1 MSHRKSG
8 LRPIVL
14 ASLFAFCSA
23 PAFAERPMAVDDAGT
38 LERGGAKLEFGWSRD
53 DAVRGYEGAAGFG
66 PIDNVEVEV
75 GFGRAKDRD
84 ADPDAKI
91 HAVGAAIK
99 WVPLQSETGLSAG
112 LKYEYGRERVSG
124 EDSTR
129 VDALA
134 GLATWAFEQGPRVH
148 VNLGREWARDYE
160 DVNFWGVGLDL
171 PLTEQLDF
179 VVETF
184 GAEHSGP
191 DRQVGLRYTIAEGVK
206 VSGAVGRGNDRNI
219 ANVGVAWEF

>member
-1 MSHRKSG
+1 M
-8 LRPIVL
+8 
-14 ASLFAFCSA
+14 
-23 PAFAERPMAVDDAGT
+23 
-38 LERGGAKLEFGWSRD
+38 
-53 DAVRGYEGAAGFG
+53 RGYEGAAGFG
-66 PIDNVEVEV
+66 PIDDVEVEV

-84 ADPDAKI
+84 ADPDATI
-91 HAVGAAIK
+91 RAVGAAVK

-124 EDSTR
+124 EGSSR

-148 VNLGREWARDYE
+148 VNLGREWARDDE
-160 DVNFWGVGLDL
+160 DVNFWGVGLDV
-171 PLTEQLDF
+171 PLGGQLDF

-206 VSGAVGRGNDRNI
+206 VSGAVGRGNDRNL

>member
-1 MSHRKSG
+1 M
-8 LRPIVL
+8 
-14 ASLFAFCSA
+14 
-23 PAFAERPMAVDDAGT
+23 
-38 LERGGAKLEFGWSRD
+38 
-53 DAVRGYEGAAGFG
+53 
-66 PIDNVEVEV
+66 

-134 GLATWAFEQGPRVH
+134 GLATWAFEQGVLSRNRRKFRQPINVACPSPGRWGRPNSRVTSRH
-148 VNLGREWARDYE
+148 FDHGNASRMSRPDCS
-160 DVNFWGVGLDL
+160 GLD
-171 PLTEQLDF
+171 
-179 VVETF
+179 
-184 GAEHSGP
+184 GA
-191 DRQVGLRYTIAEGVK
+191 D
-206 VSGAVGRGNDRNI
+206 
-219 ANVGVAWEF
+219 

>member
-14 ASLFAFCSA
+14 VSLFAFCSA

-91 HAVGAAIK
+91 H
-99 WVPLQSETGLSAG
+99 
-112 LKYEYGRERVSG
+112 GRLEK
-124 EDSTR
+124 
-129 VDALA
+129 
-134 GLATWAFEQGPRVH
+134 PRH
-148 VNLGREWARDYE
+148 LCDW
-160 DVNFWGVGLDL
+160 
-171 PLTEQLDF
+171 
-179 VVETF
+179 
-184 GAEHSGP
+184 
-191 DRQVGLRYTIAEGVK
+191 
-206 VSGAVGRGNDRNI
+206 
-219 ANVGVAWEF
+219 

>member
-1 MSHRKSG
+1 MSYRKFG
-8 LRPIVL
+8 VRPIMLV
-14 ASLFAFCSA
+14 SLFALHA
-23 PAFAERPMAVDDAGT
+23 MPVFAERPMAVDDAGT
-38 LERGGAKLEFGWSRD
+38 LERGGAKLEYGWSRD

-84 ADPDAKI
+84 ADPDAKVR
-91 HAVGAAIK
+91 AVGAAVK

-148 VNLGREWARDYE
+148 ANLGREWARDDE
-160 DVNFWGVGLDL
+160 DVNFWGVGLDV
-171 PLTEQLDF
+171 PLTAQLDF
-179 VVETF
+179 VIETF
-184 GAEHSGP
+184 GEEHSGP

-206 VSGAVGRGNDRNI
+206 ISGAAGRGNDRNI
-219 ANVGVAWEF
+219 ANVGVA

>member
-134 GLATWAFEQGPRVH
+134 GLATWAFEQGVLSRNRRKFRQPINVACPSPGRWGRPNSRVTSRH
-148 VNLGREWARDYE
+148 FDHGNASRMSRPDCS
-160 DVNFWGVGLDL
+160 GLD
-171 PLTEQLDF
+171 
-179 VVETF
+179 
-184 GAEHSGP
+184 GA
-191 DRQVGLRYTIAEGVK
+191 D
-206 VSGAVGRGNDRNI
+206 
-219 ANVGVAWEF
+219 

>member
-23 PAFAERPMAVDDAGT
+23 PAFAERPMTVDDAGT

-66 PIDNVEVEV
+66 PIDDVEVEV

-91 HAVGAAIK
+91 RAVGAAVK
-99 WVPLQSETGLSAG
+99 WVPLQSETGL
-112 LKYEYGRERVSG
+112 
-124 EDSTR
+124 
-129 VDALA
+129 
-134 GLATWAFEQGPRVH
+134 
-148 VNLGREWARDYE
+148 
-160 DVNFWGVGLDL
+160 
-171 PLTEQLDF
+171 
-179 VVETF
+179 
-184 GAEHSGP
+184 
-191 DRQVGLRYTIAEGVK
+191 
-206 VSGAVGRGNDRNI
+206 
-219 ANVGVAWEF
+219 

>member
-1 MSHRKSG
+1 MSYRKFG
-8 LRPIVL
+8 VRPIMLV
-14 ASLFAFCSA
+14 SLFALHA
-23 PAFAERPMAVDDAGT
+23 MPVFAERPMAVDDAGT
-38 LERGGAKLEFGWSRD
+38 LERGGAKLEYGWSRD

-84 ADPDAKI
+84 ADPDAKVR
-91 HAVGAAIK
+91 AVGAAVK

-148 VNLGREWARDYE
+148 ANLGREWARDDE
-160 DVNFWGVGLDL
+160 DVNFWGVGLDV
-171 PLTEQLDF
+171 PLTAQLDF
-179 VVETF
+179 VIETF
-184 GAEHSGP
+184 GEEHSGP
-191 DRQVGLRYTIAEGVK
+191 DRQVGLRYTIAEGV
-206 VSGAVGRGNDRNI
+206 
-219 ANVGVAWEF
+219 

>member
-1 MSHRKSG
+1 MSYRKPG
-8 LRPIVL
+8 LSPIVL
-14 ASLFAFCSA
+14 ATLSLCCAV

-66 PIDNVEVEV
+66 PIDAVEVEV

-84 ADPDAKI
+84 ADPDAKTR
-91 HAVGAAIK
+91 AVGAAVK

-124 EDSTR
+124 EGTARANS
-129 VDALA
+129 LA
-134 GLATWAFEQGPRVH
+134 ALATWAFEQGPRVH
-148 VNLGREWARDYE
+148 LNLGHEWVRKDENA
-160 DVNFWGVGLDL
+160 NFWGVGLDV
-171 PLTEQLDF
+171 PVTDRLDV

-184 GAEHSGP
+184 GEEHSRP
-191 DRQVGLRYTIAEGVK
+191 DRQVGLRYAIADGLK
-206 VSGAVGRGNDRNI
+206 VSGAVGRGNDRTI
-219 ANVGVAWEF
+219 ANMGVAWEF

>member
-1 MSHRKSG
+1 MSYRKFG
-8 LRPIVL
+8 VRPIMLV
-14 ASLFAFCSA
+14 SLFALHA
-23 PAFAERPMAVDDAGT
+23 MPVFAERPMAVDDAGT
-38 LERGGAKLEFGWSRD
+38 LERGGAKLEYGWSRD

-84 ADPDAKI
+84 ADPDAKVR
-91 HAVGAAIK
+91 AVGAAVK

-148 VNLGREWARDYE
+148 ANLGREWARDDE
-160 DVNFWGVGLDL
+160 DVNFWGVGLDV
-171 PLTEQLDF
+171 PLTAQLDF
-179 VVETF
+179 VIETF
-184 GAEHSGP
+184 GEEHSGP

-206 VSGAVGRGNDRNI
+206 ISGAVGRGNDRNI